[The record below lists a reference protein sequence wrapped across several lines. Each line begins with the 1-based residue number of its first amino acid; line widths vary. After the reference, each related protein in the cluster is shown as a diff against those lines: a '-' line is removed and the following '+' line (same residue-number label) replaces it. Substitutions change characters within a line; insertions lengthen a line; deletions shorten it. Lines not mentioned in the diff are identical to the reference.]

1 MLLELKGDG
10 RQPQGRQIVAQ
21 VRALIQEGHL
31 KPGECLPSTRRLG
44 EQLGLHR
51 STVAGAYHELWALG
65 WLELRPGALPRVRR
79 RGALVPQAP
88 PNAGAFP
95 WADRLVLPQP
105 PEPPAALPEGT
116 ICFANLGLDPRL
128 MPLEPF
134 ARSLKAVLR
143 RQGARLLDYGAPQGM
158 ASFRECLSHRMGQ
171 HGVPVAPEE
180 ILVTQGAQHALD
192 LALRG
197 LTRPGDAI
205 LVESPTYDQ
214 MLKLLA
220 LHQVRPLAIPTGAD
234 GLDLAALEAL
244 ARHEQPALLYTMPSF
259 QNPTGRCLPQAQR
272 EGLLALCERLALP
285 ILEDGFEEEMKYFGR
300 PMLPLKSMD
309 RSGLVLY
316 AGTFSKVLF
325 PGLRLGWLAGSRA
338 CIDALTAVRKAGD
351 LCPPPL
357 LQAALEDFI
366 QKGHLDQHLARLH
379 RTFRRR
385 METCL
390 AALRRELDPKHVQW
404 EPPTGGYLV
413 WLGLT
418 GFPEGL
424 DLEQALLPF
433 GLRVRKGSR
442 FYPDAPPNQLCL
454 RLSISNLDEA
464 EITEG
469 IARLGKG
476 LRALIRA

>member
-1 MLLELKGDG
+1 MLLNLKEDS
-10 RQPQGRQIVAQ
+10 RYPRGRQIVFQ
-21 VRALIQEGHL
+21 IRGLIQEGHL

-51 STVAGAYHELWALG
+51 STVAEAYHELWALG
-65 WLELRPGALPRVRR
+65 WVDLRPGALPRVRR
-79 RGALVPQAP
+79 RGALVAQAP
-88 PNAGAFP
+88 QRPEAFP
-95 WADRLVLPQP
+95 WAERLAQP
-105 PEPPAALPEGT
+105 LLHQEGPVAIPEGT
-116 ICFANLGLDPRL
+116 ISFANLGLDPRL

-134 ARSLKAVLR
+134 ARSMKAVLR
-143 RQGARLLDYGAPQGM
+143 RQGARLLDYGESQGL

-171 HGVPVAPEE
+171 HGVLAAPEE
-180 ILVTQGAQHALD
+180 VLVTQGAQHALD
-192 LALRG
+192 LVLRG
-197 LTRPGDAI
+197 LTRPGDSI

-220 LHQVRPLAIPTGAD
+220 LHQVRPLAIPTGD
-234 GLDLAALEAL
+234 EGLDLPALEAL
-244 ARHEQPALLYTMPSF
+244 IQKERPALLYTMPSF
-259 QNPTGRCLPQAQR
+259 QNPTGRCLSQAQR
-272 EGLLALCERLALP
+272 EGLLALGERMSLP

-316 AGTFSKVLF
+316 AGTFSKALF
-325 PGLRLGWLAGSRA
+325 PGLRLGWLAGSRT
-338 CIDALTAVRKAGD
+338 CIDALTALRKATD

-385 METCL
+385 MDTCL
-390 AALRRELDPKHVQW
+390 TALRRELDPKQVSW
-404 EPPTGGYLV
+404 DPPTGGYLI
-413 WLGLT
+413 WLELENLPA
-418 GFPEGL
+418 FL
-424 DLEQALLPF
+424 DLETELLSY
-433 GLRVRKGSR
+433 GIRVRKGSR
-442 FYPDAPPNQLCL
+442 FYPDGQVHRPFI

-469 IARLGKG
+469 IARLGRG
-476 LRALIRA
+476 LRALA